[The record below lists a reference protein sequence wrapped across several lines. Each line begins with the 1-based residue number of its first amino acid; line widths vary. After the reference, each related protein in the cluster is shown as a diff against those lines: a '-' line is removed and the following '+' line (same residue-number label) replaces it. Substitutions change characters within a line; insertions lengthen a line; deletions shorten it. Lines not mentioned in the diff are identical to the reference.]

1 MGVKNLADYRIKY
14 DATLPISTGRSRL
27 EKTWKNKTMHWSTLV
42 GKLRDTVRTPE
53 TLAEFMKMSKADQDR
68 IKDIGGFV
76 GGSLKGGARK
86 ADTVE
91 CRQLV
96 TLDADFAPVGL
107 LDELEW
113 AIPGAYAV
121 YSTHKHKPS
130 KPRLRILIP
139 LDRPVS
145 ADEYEAIARKLAEMI
160 GIDYFD
166 DTTYQPNR
174 LMFWP
179 STPEDGE
186 YVFDMVDEPWVSAEE
201 ILAMYPDW
209 TDTSYWPE
217 SSRTVETRKKTAS
230 KQGDPTKKKGLIG
243 AFCRTYTIQE
253 AIDTFLPDV
262 YVPCAMPG
270 RYTYAEGSTSAG
282 LVIYDDMFA
291 YSNHATDP
299 ATGKLCN
306 AFDLVRIHK
315 FGELDRD
322 MPGDTAT
329 TKLPSYEAMMEWVRE
344 DKETVKTSVLERKE
358 EARQAFGDD
367 ISEDGD
373 GEGWTAELALTKNGG
388 VANTLQNV
396 LLILENDPALRG
408 IVFNQLADNLEIRD
422 GGVPWKKQGRF
433 WRDADDAQL
442 EAYLANAYTEFTKAR
457 ILSAITKVADD
468 RAYHPVREYLASL
481 PEWDGVLRV
490 DTLLVDYLAAEDTPY
505 VRAVTR
511 KTLCAAVQRVRHPG
525 CKFDT
530 VLVLC
535 GPQGIGKSTLVH
547 KLGKNWFSDSL
558 NLTDTKDKTAAEKLQ
573 GQWIIEIGELAGI
586 GSAGVK
592 TLRSFIST
600 QDDKYRASY
609 GRRVSSHPRQCIM
622 IGTTN
627 SEEGYLNDTDGGRRF
642 WPVNTPG
649 DGLQQPWDLT
659 DEDVDQIWAEVLC
672 YADKGETLILE
683 GDEAEEAERMQMAAM
698 IGDPREGKVAEYLDT
713 MLPVDWY
720 FRDLEKRRDFLY
732 GSEFPRP
739 ETPLRRD
746 YVTPQE
752 IWCEC
757 LGNDIRKME
766 QKDVYMVKKIM
777 TKMEGWAYSKTWLP
791 RDKAYGGKQ
800 ARGYIRC
807 FKKVKQS
814 GEKP

>member
-1 MGVKNLADYRIKY
+1 MSIEAFQKLKY
-14 DATLPISTGRSRL
+14 DAELPISTGRSRN
-27 EKTWKNKTMHWSTLV
+27 ETSWKNKTMHWSTLV
-42 GKLRDTVRTPE
+42 AKLRTTVRTAE
-53 TLAEFMKMSKADQDR
+53 TLAEFLKMSKADQDR

-76 GGSLKGGARK
+76 GGHLKGGRRK
-86 ADTVE
+86 KDTVE
-91 CRQLV
+91 YRQIV
-96 TLDADFAPVGL
+96 ALDADFAPEGL
-107 LDELEW
+107 ASELEYL
-113 AIPGAYAV
+113 IPGAYVV

-139 LDRPVS
+139 LDRPVTP
-145 ADEYEAIARKLAEMI
+145 DEYEAIARKLADNI

-166 DTTYQPNR
+166 DTTYEPNR
-174 LMFWP
+174 LMYWP
-179 STPEDGE
+179 STASDGE
-186 YVFDMVDEPWVSAEE
+186 YVFDAVDEPWVSAND
-201 ILAMYPDW
+201 ILAQYPDW

-217 SSRTVETRKKTAS
+217 SSRTIETRKKTAA
-230 KQGDPTKKKGLIG
+230 KQGDPTQKKGLIG
-243 AFCRTYTIQE
+243 AFCRTYTIQD
-253 AIDTFLPDV
+253 AIETFLSDV
-262 YVPCAMPG
+262 YTPCAMPG
-270 RYTYAEGSTSAG
+270 RYTYTGGSTSAG
-282 LVIYDDMFA
+282 LVLYDDMFA

-299 ATGKLCN
+299 ASGKLCN

-315 FGELDRD
+315 FGDLDKD
-322 MPGDTAT
+322 LPGDTPT
-329 TKLPSYEAMMEWVRE
+329 TKLHSYAAMMDWVRD

-358 EARQAFGDD
+358 DATASFGEEDD
-367 ISEDGD
+367 D
-373 GEGWTAELALTKNGG
+373 EGWVSQLAVNKAG
-388 VANTLQNV
+388 VVVNSLQNA
-396 LLILENDPALRG
+396 LLILQNDPALHG

-468 RAYHPVREYLASL
+468 RAYHPVKEYLQQL
-481 PEWDGVLRV
+481 PEWDGEKRV
-490 DTLLVDYLAAEDTPY
+490 DTLLIDYLDADDTAY

-547 KLGKNWFSDSL
+547 KLGKDWFSDSL
-558 NLTDTKDKTAAEKLQ
+558 NLADTRDKTAAEKLQ

-586 GSAGVK
+586 GAAGVR

-649 DGLQQPWDLT
+649 GGLQGPWDLT
-659 DEDVDQIWAEVLC
+659 DDDVDQIWAEVLT
-672 YADKGETLILE
+672 YVDAGEELILS
-683 GDEAEEAERMQMAAM
+683 GDVAEEAERMQMAAM
-698 IGDPREGKVAEYLDT
+698 IGDPREGKVAVYLDT
-713 MLPVDWY
+713 LLPENWY
-720 FRDLEKRRDFLY
+720 DRSLDKRRDFLY
-732 GSEFPRP
+732 GSEFPSP

-746 YVTPQE
+746 RVSAQE

-757 LGNDIRKME
+757 FGYDIRKME
-766 QKDVYMVKKIM
+766 QKDVYMIKKIM
-777 TKMEGWAYSKTWLP
+777 MKMDGWEYSKERLP

-800 ARGYIRC
+800 IRGYIRQL
-807 FKKVKQS
+807 K
-814 GEKP
+814 G